1 MSCSKF
7 EKKILDNGQINP
19 KYIDLCDEDPPIAGQ
34 KFACLSFVS
43 PEKIL
48 KQREI
53 FMFDEFLKQWDF
65 KKSMDKFFDFIH
77 FISFKYGLNVENV
90 IKDYTDFIQEEGPK
104 LRQEGSD
111 SDFKNFLDK
120 NEDALSLKFQRAHGF
135 QTSVRGLKIRGV
147 FPSQEE
153 AELKCKKLRDLDP
166 NHDILVGPVG
176 MWLPWD
182 PDAYK
187 TGRVEFMEEELN
199 QLHNEKIKNEAKAKE
214 EFERRVKEAK
224 KKAIEENIK
233 KAEKSGNKLTQSI
246 DENGNLV
253 GVMETVDFESREATT
268 EEETKAYNERVLEYN
283 LEKERKAKE
292 MAEPKVEIYDEK
304 DYKLEERSL

>member
-1 MSCSKF
+1 MSSSGF
-7 EKKILDNGQINP
+7 EKKILENGQINP

-77 FISFKYGLNVENV
+77 FLSFKYGLNVENV
-90 IKDYTDFIQEEGPK
+90 ITDYTEFIKEEGPK
-104 LRQEGSD
+104 LRSEGAE
-111 SDFKNFLDK
+111 SDFKNFVDK
-120 NEDALSLKFQRAHGF
+120 NDEALTLKFQKAHDF

-147 FPSQEE
+147 FSSQEE
-153 AELKCKKLRDLDP
+153 AEMKCKKLRDLDP

-176 MWLPWD
+176 LWLPWD

-199 QLHNEKIKNEAKAKE
+199 QLHNEKIKNESRAKE
-214 EFERRVKEAK
+214 EFEKRVKDAK

-233 KAEKSGNKLTQSI
+233 NAEKSGNKLTQTL
-246 DENGNLV
+246 DEAGNLV
-253 GVMETVDFESREATT
+253 GVTETVDFDSREPTT
-268 EEETKAYNERVLEYN
+268 EEETKAYNDKVLEYN
-283 LEKERKAKE
+283 YDKSKEPE
-292 MAEPKVEIYDEK
+292 SSP
-304 DYKLEERSL
+304 